1 MEINTDIAIIG
12 GGLAAYAA
20 ARELQGSGREVLVVA
35 KAPGASALNSGAWDI
50 ADSPSRAAGDPWET
64 WPGWREGLKEILRRE
79 ARHPYSVLAR
89 GLLGQDFGDFVEA
102 NTARAAASL
111 GLPMVSGSPLILVQE
126 FGTVKPTAWAQAS
139 MADADL
145 RRWNTA
151 KALVVGI
158 PGYPNFNPR
167 FIRQALLQ
175 RQEGQAKTHVD
186 FAGHL
191 EVEIP
196 AWERR
201 VSLSA
206 IELAQALD
214 KEENFVA
221 FGQEIVRYLEGKVY
235 THLLLPPLMG
245 VVNTT
250 AILEALR
257 RITGLAVAETLAAP
271 LSVPGWRLQQA
282 IDAYFNAQH
291 YECLAGEV
299 VGFDGEGRRLKSLYI
314 HHGEQRHKLKAR
326 AVILATG
333 KYIGGGVT
341 RHLQWKEPV
350 FNLPICVGWKSLR
363 SQPMRLETRSRVM
376 EPQPFLAAGVSIN
389 SFAQALDEDGQVA
402 FDNLFVCGAVL
413 GDFNPAQ
420 ERCAAGVS
428 LVSGTLAARFAAG

>member
-1 MEINTDIAIIG
+1 MEINADIAIIG

-20 ARELQGSGREVLVVA
+20 ARELQGSGRQVMVIA

-50 ADSPSRAAGDPWET
+50 ADSPLRAPGDPWET
-64 WPGWREGLKEILRRE
+64 WPGWREGLKEILKRE
-79 ARHPYSVLAR
+79 ERHPYSVLAR

-102 NTARAAASL
+102 NVSRAAASL
-111 GLPMVSGSPLILVQE
+111 RLPMVSGSPLILAQE
-126 FGTVKPTAWAQAS
+126 FGTVKPCAWAQAS

-145 RRWNTA
+145 RRWDRA
-151 KALVVGI
+151 KVLVVGI

-175 RQEGQAKTHVD
+175 RQEGQARTHVE

-191 EVEIP
+191 EIEIP

-214 KEENFVA
+214 REPNFVA

-245 VVNTT
+245 IENTT

-257 RITGLAVAETLAAP
+257 RITGLAVAETLAVP

-282 IDAYFNAQH
+282 LDGYLHAQGV
-291 YECLAGEV
+291 EVLAGEV
-299 VGFDGEGRRLKSLYI
+299 VGFDGEGRRVKSLYV
-314 HHGEQRHKLKAR
+314 HQGEQRHKLRVKSA
-326 AVILATG
+326 ILASG
-333 KYIGGGVT
+333 KYIGGGVA
-341 RHLQWKEPV
+341 RNLRWREPV
-350 FNLPICVGWKSLR
+350 FNLPVRSGGKILR
-363 SQPMRLETRSRVM
+363 AQTLPQETRSRVA
-376 EPQPFLAAGVSIN
+376 EAQPFLAAGISIN
-389 SFAQALDEDGQVA
+389 SFAQPLDQDGQVA
-402 FDNLFVCGAVL
+402 FDNLFACGAVL

-420 ERCAAGVS
+420 DRCAAGVS
-428 LVSGTLAARFAAG
+428 LISGTLAARFAAA